1 MYIST
6 GNDITS
12 VDVTSDANSTY
23 TDSIMLTTS
32 FSEVYLSNG
41 ANANFDV
48 ELTITN
54 PDYIAITGNNIFDT
68 CSSVEIS
75 YWTGSAF
82 TNEDT
87 ITPSWNHTIVHKV
100 QNNATKYRFRFVKT
114 DSTQVVSLAYVSAG
128 SLYEIPNNGEQVG
141 YSYAWTLP
149 QTKQRTATLD
159 GSPTSTILQDTSIK
173 GTLSIANHLTTDVRS
188 TWQPFQKEALKN
200 GFFILEDE
208 SYPEEGYYCFDVR
221 PSPSSAHSQT
231 RKLKVSSISYSCW
244 TGNNVS

>member
-1 MYIST
+1 MYISL

-12 VDVTSDANSTY
+12 LTVSSDSNSSY
-23 TDSIMLTTS
+23 TTDTLLTTS

-41 ANANFDV
+41 SATNFDL
-48 ELTITN
+48 EITITN
-54 PDYIAITGNNIFDT
+54 PDYLAITGNNIFDT
-68 CSSVEIS
+68 CSSVEIA
-75 YWTGSAF
+75 YWTGSAY

-87 ITPSWNHTIVHKV
+87 VTPEWNHTIVHKV
-100 QNNATKYRFRFVKT
+100 QNNATKYRFRFVKS

-128 SLYEIPNNGEQVG
+128 SFYEIPNNGEQVG

-149 QTKQRTATLD
+149 QTKQRTAMMD
-159 GSPTSTILQDTSIK
+159 GSPTATILQDTSIQ
-173 GTLSIANHLTTDVRS
+173 GSLSIAHHAIADVRT

-208 SYPEEGYYCFDVR
+208 SYPEEGYYCFDVKNQ
-221 PSPSSAHSQT
+221 PSRAHGQT
-231 RKLKVSSISYSCW
+231 RQLKVSSISYSCW